1 MLCGVEPSKGRVSSG
16 ENSIWTFG
24 GKIKTQSLT
33 NEEVS
38 FPLPAVPQAVYERM
52 VDLPLGTKKTVT

>member
-1 MLCGVEPSKGRVSSG
+1 MSSG

-24 GKIKTQSLT
+24 GKTKTQSLT

-38 FPLPAVPQAVYERM
+38 FPLPAVPQAVYKRM
-52 VDLPLGTKKTVT
+52 VDLPLGTKKTAT